1 MSDPSDFAVPKS
13 AQIRNGLVFMT
24 SMSLI
29 YLIAPVTYVGVLH
42 ATILDSLEA
51 SDTVAN
57 LPEAVYLWV
66 TPLPLLI
73 AWFWPSPKLLRP
85 MLTWALFVKGAA
97 GGIAALVF
105 AFAPK
110 SFWIPVLIIH
120 PGIIGITGGVQTMCL
135 WELIGRGMTPEMR
148 GRTLG
153 WTFGIGPIF
162 AVVGSCASQLVLKGD
177 FLGMLNV
184 TPIPQPWSYA
194 LLFGVSCPAMWLS
207 AVLVQMA
214 QVPPVSESESNTQ
227 LGARQTQTKWK
238 EILHGLRSYFLN
250 PLIVT
255 AAIGFL
261 LTYAGT
267 MIMNNM
273 SLYAR
278 ETLGEA
284 PEKYAGVQLALRFGF
299 KCVMG
304 FGLGWL
310 VTKIHARATLMATTS
325 ICIAGIV
332 WALFVPG
339 QWYLLGFGLLG
350 AGELFYVYYL
360 NYIVSSSPPER
371 MRENT
376 AYTNLITVLI
386 GIMPIV
392 FGLVSDRYGLR
403 ASFVVAIGI
412 LTLALI
418 LVRTRLPKQPQTAS
432 SRLNTEH

>member
-1 MSDPSDFAVPKS
+1 MDQTLPKS
-13 AQIRNGLVFMT
+13 AQFRNGLVFMT

-42 ATILDSLEA
+42 ATILDSLNA

-73 AWFWPSPKLLRP
+73 AWFWPSPQLLRP
-85 MLTWALFVKGAA
+85 MLTWALIFKGAA
-97 GGIAALVF
+97 GALAALVF
-105 AFAPK
+105 AFAPA
-110 SFWIPVLIIH
+110 SFWIPVMIIH

-162 AVVGSCASQLVLKGD
+162 AVLGSCASQLVIKGD
-177 FLGMLNV
+177 FLGMLKM
-184 TPIPQPWSYA
+184 TPIPQPWSYV
-194 LLFGVSCPAMWLS
+194 LLFGISCPAMWLS
-207 AVLVQMA
+207 AVLVQMVR
-214 QVPPVSESESNTQ
+214 VPPVSESETGSEPGSQ
-227 LGARQTQTKWK
+227 WK
-238 EILHGLRSYFLN
+238 EIGRGLRAYFLN
-250 PLIVT
+250 PLILT

-261 LTYAGT
+261 LTYGGT
-267 MIMNNM
+267 MVMNNM

-284 PEKYAGVQLALRFGF
+284 PEKYAGIQLSLRFGF
-299 KCVMG
+299 KCLMG
-304 FGLGWL
+304 FALGWL
-310 VTKIHARATLMATTS
+310 VMRIHARASLVATTS
-325 ICIAGIV
+325 ICIAGIA

-339 QWYLLGFGLLG
+339 KWYLLGFGLLG
-350 AGELFYVYYL
+350 GGELFYVYYL
-360 NYIVSSSPPER
+360 NYIVSSSKPER

-376 AYTNLITVLI
+376 AYTNLITVTI
-386 GIMPIV
+386 GMMPVV

-412 LTLALI
+412 LVVALI
-418 LVRTRLPKQPQTAS
+418 LVQSRLPKQPRIADA
-432 SRLNTEH
+432 

>member
-1 MSDPSDFAVPKS
+1 MSDSGEFSLSVADQK
-13 AQIRNGLVFMT
+13 RNGLVFMT

-73 AWFWPSPKLLRP
+73 AWFWPSPQLLRP
-85 MLTWALFVKGAA
+85 MLTWALIVKGAA
-97 GGIAALVF
+97 GAIAALVF

-110 SFWIPVLIIH
+110 SFWIPVLISH

-135 WELIGRGMTPEMR
+135 WELIGRGMTPRMR
-148 GRTLG
+148 GLTLG
-153 WTFGIGPIF
+153 WTFGIGPLF
-162 AVVGSCASQLVLKGD
+162 AVLGSCVSQLILKGD
-177 FLGMLNV
+177 FLGMLKM
-184 TPIPQPWSYA
+184 TPIQQPWSYA
-194 LLFGVSCPAMWLS
+194 VLFGVSCPAMLLS
-207 AVLVQMA
+207 AVLVRMA
-214 QVPPVSESESNTQ
+214 KVPPVSASEAESRSGTQ
-227 LGARQTQTKWK
+227 WS
-238 EILHGLRSYFLN
+238 EILRGLRSYFLN

-261 LTYAGT
+261 LTYGGT
-267 MIMNNM
+267 MIMTNM

-278 ETLGEA
+278 EALGEA
-284 PEKYAGVQLALRFGF
+284 PEKYAGIQLALRFSF
-299 KCVMG
+299 KCLMG

-310 VTKIHARATLMATTS
+310 VTKMHARASLIATTS
-325 ICIAGIV
+325 ICIAGIA

-339 QWYLLGFGLLG
+339 KWYLLGFGLLG
-350 AGELFYVYYL
+350 GGELFYVYYL
-360 NYIVSSSPPER
+360 NFIVSCSKPER

-376 AYTNLITVLI
+376 AYTNLITVTI
-386 GIMPIV
+386 GVMPIL

-403 ASFVVAIGI
+403 ASFVAAIGI
-412 LTLALI
+412 LAVALI
-418 LVRTRLPKQPQTAS
+418 LVQTRLPKQPVIS
-432 SRLNTEH
+432 DRGSD

>member
-1 MSDPSDFAVPKS
+1 
-13 AQIRNGLVFMT
+13 
-24 SMSLI
+24 MSLI

-42 ATILDSLEA
+42 ATIIDSLEA

-57 LPEAVYLWV
+57 LPEAVYLWMS
-66 TPLPLLI
+66 PLPVLI
-73 AWFWPSPKLLRP
+73 AWFWPSPQLLRP
-85 MLTWALFVKGAA
+85 MLTWALIVKGAA
-97 GGIAALVF
+97 GAIAALVF

-110 SFWIPVLIIH
+110 TFWIPVLIIH
-120 PGIIGITGGVQTMCL
+120 PAIIGITGGVQNMCL
-135 WELIGRGMTPEMR
+135 WELIGRGMTPKMR
-148 GRTLG
+148 GLTLG

-162 AVVGSCASQLVLKGD
+162 AVLGSCASQLVLNGD
-177 FLGMLNV
+177 FLGMLKV
-184 TPIPQPWSYA
+184 TPIPQPWSYV

-214 QVPPVSESESNTQ
+214 RVPQVPESASESQS
-227 LGARQTQTKWK
+227 GAQWK
-238 EILHGLRSYFLN
+238 EILRGLRSYFLN

-261 LTYAGT
+261 LTYGGT

-299 KCVMG
+299 KCLMG

-310 VTKIHARATLMATTS
+310 VTRMHARASLLATTS
-325 ICIAGIV
+325 ICIAGIA

-339 QWYLLGFGLLG
+339 KWYLLGFGLLG
-350 AGELFYVYYL
+350 GGELFYVYYL
-360 NYIVSSSPPER
+360 NYIVSCSKPER

-376 AYTNLITVLI
+376 AYTNLITVTI
-386 GIMPIV
+386 GMMPIV

-403 ASFVVAIGI
+403 ASFMTALGI
-412 LTLALI
+412 LVLALI
-418 LVRTRLPKQPQTAS
+418 LVQSRLPKQPTIS
-432 SRLNTEH
+432 DVG

>member
-1 MSDPSDFAVPKS
+1 MSAPIGYTLPES
-13 AQIRNGLVFMT
+13 AQFRNGLVFMT
-24 SMSLI
+24 AMSLI

-57 LPEAVYLWV
+57 LPESVYLWV

-73 AWFWPSPKLLRP
+73 AWFWPSPHLLRP
-85 MLTWALFVKGAA
+85 MLTWALIVSGGAGA
-97 GGIAALVF
+97 LAALVF
-105 AFAPK
+105 AFAPE
-110 SFWIPVLIIH
+110 SFWIPVMIIH

-162 AVVGSCASQLVLKGD
+162 AVLGSCASQLMLKGD
-177 FLGMLNV
+177 FLGMLKV
-184 TPIPQPWSYA
+184 TPISPPWSYV

-207 AVLVQMA
+207 AVLVQIV
-214 QVPPVSESESNTQ
+214 QVPPVSESECESESAAQ
-227 LGARQTQTKWK
+227 WK
-238 EILHGLRSYFLN
+238 VILRGMRSYFLN
-250 PLIVT
+250 PLIVIT
-255 AAIGFL
+255 ASGFL
-261 LTYAGT
+261 LTYGGT

-284 PEKYAGVQLALRFGF
+284 PEKYAGIQLALRFGF
-299 KCVMG
+299 KCLMG

-310 VTKIHARATLMATTS
+310 VTRMHARASLMATTS
-325 ICIAGIV
+325 ICIAGIA

-339 QWYLLGFGLLG
+339 KWYLLGFGLLG
-350 AGELFYVYYL
+350 GGELFYVYYM
-360 NYIVSSSPPER
+360 NYIVSCSQPER

-376 AYTNLITVLI
+376 AYTNLITVTI
-386 GIMPIV
+386 GMMPIV
-392 FGLVSDRYGLR
+392 FGLVSDRFGLR
-403 ASFVVAIGI
+403 ASFVAAIA
-412 LTLALI
+412 LLVLALI
-418 LVRTRLPKQPQTAS
+418 LVQSRLPKQPTIADATS
-432 SRLNTEH
+432 A

>member
-1 MSDPSDFAVPKS
+1 MSDVGEVSIPVADQK
-13 AQIRNGLVFMT
+13 RNGLVFMIAT
-24 SMSLI
+24 SLT

-42 ATILDSLEA
+42 ATILESLKA

-85 MLTWALFVKGAA
+85 MLTWALITKGAA
-97 GGIAALVF
+97 GVLAAMVF

-110 SFWIPVLIIH
+110 SFWIPVMIIH

-135 WELIGRGMTPEMR
+135 WELIGRGMTPRMR
-148 GRTLG
+148 GLTLG

-162 AVVGSCASQLVLKGD
+162 AVLGSCVSQLILKGD
-177 FLGMLNV
+177 FLGMLKV

-194 LLFGVSCPAMWLS
+194 VLFGVTCPAMWLS

-214 QVPPVSESESNTQ
+214 RVPPVSEAESSSQSGMRWN
-227 LGARQTQTKWK
+227 
-238 EILHGLRSYFLN
+238 EILRGLRSYFLN

-261 LTYAGT
+261 LTYSGT

-284 PEKYAGVQLALRFGF
+284 PEQYAGIQLALRFGF

-310 VTKIHARATLMATTS
+310 VTRIHARASLIATTS
-325 ICIAGIV
+325 ICIAGIA

-339 QWYLLGFGLLG
+339 KWYLLGFGLLG
-350 AGELFYVYYL
+350 GGELFYVYYL
-360 NYIVSSSPPER
+360 NYIVSCSQPER

-376 AYTNLITVLI
+376 AYTTLITVTI
-386 GIMPIV
+386 GMMPLV
-392 FGLVSDRYGLR
+392 FGLVSDRFGLR
-403 ASFVVAIGI
+403 TSFVTAIGI
-412 LTLALI
+412 LILALI
-418 LVRTRLPKQPQTAS
+418 LVQSRLPKQPKVADAG
-432 SRLNTEH
+432 LD

>member
-1 MSDPSDFAVPKS
+1 MSDAIEFSVPES
-13 AQIRNGLVFMT
+13 AQFRNGLVFMT

-66 TPLPLLI
+66 TPLPVLI
-73 AWFWPSPKLLRP
+73 AWFWPSPQLLRP
-85 MLTWALFVKGAA
+85 MLTWALIMKGTA
-97 GGIAALVF
+97 GALAALVF
-105 AFAPK
+105 ACAPTT
-110 SFWIPVLIIH
+110 FWIPVLIIH
-120 PGIIGITGGVQTMCL
+120 PAIIGITGGVQNMCL
-135 WELIGRGMTPEMR
+135 WELIGRGMTPEVR

-162 AVVGSCASQLVLKGD
+162 AVLGSCASQLILKGD
-177 FLGMLNV
+177 FLGMLKV
-184 TPIPQPWSYA
+184 TPIAQPWSYV

-207 AVLVQMA
+207 AVLVQMV
-214 QVPPVSESESNTQ
+214 QVPLVSESESGVK
-227 LGARQTQTKWK
+227 LK
-238 EILHGLRSYFLN
+238 EIMRGLRSYFLN

-261 LTYAGT
+261 LTYGGT

-284 PEKYAGVQLALRFGF
+284 PEKYAGIQLALRFGF
-299 KCVMG
+299 KCLMG

-310 VTKIHARATLMATTS
+310 VTKMHARASLLATTS
-325 ICIAGIV
+325 ICIAGIA

-339 QWYLLGFGLLG
+339 KWYLLGFGLLG
-350 AGELFYVYYL
+350 GGELFYVYYL
-360 NYIVSSSPPER
+360 NYIVSCSKPER
-371 MRENT
+371 IRENT
-376 AYTNLITVLI
+376 AYTNLITVTI
-386 GIMPIV
+386 GMMPIV

-403 ASFVVAIGI
+403 ASFITAIGI
-412 LTLALI
+412 LVLALI
-418 LVRTRLPKQPQTAS
+418 LVQSRLPKQPTISDERAD
-432 SRLNTEH
+432 

>member
-1 MSDPSDFAVPKS
+1 MTDPSDFTVPKS
-13 AQIRNGLVFMT
+13 AQIRNGLVFIT
-24 SMSLI
+24 SYSLI

-85 MLTWALFVKGAA
+85 MLTWALIVKGAA

-105 AFAPK
+105 AYAPE

-135 WELIGRGMTPEMR
+135 WELVGRGMTPEMR

-153 WTFGIGPIF
+153 WTFGIGPVF
-162 AVVGSCASQLVLKGD
+162 AVLGSIASQLILKGD
-177 FLGMLNV
+177 FLGMFNV
-184 TPIPQPWSYA
+184 TPIPQPWSYVV
-194 LLFGVSCPAMWLS
+194 LFGVSCPAMWLS

-214 QVPPVSESESNTQ
+214 QVPPVSESESS
-227 LGARQTQTKWK
+227 TKASLRWG
-238 EILHGLRSYFLN
+238 EILHGLKSYFLN
-250 PLIVT
+250 PLILT

-261 LTYAGT
+261 LTYSGT

-284 PEKYAGVQLALRFGF
+284 PENYAGIQLALRFGC
-299 KCVMG
+299 KSVMG

-310 VTKIHARATLMATTS
+310 VTRMHARASLIATTS
-325 ICIAGIV
+325 ICIAGIA

-376 AYTNLITVLI
+376 AYTNLMTVMI

-392 FGLVSDRYGLR
+392 YGLVSDRYGLR

-418 LVRTRLPKQPQTAS
+418 LVQSRLPKQPQTAS
-432 SRLNTEH
+432 PPMNTEN